1 MLECMTHKL
10 GNSLCF
16 EYEVVERVQID
27 IHRDRTTST
36 ETSPLPVQEKDI
48 LLHHTQKHTHTQT
61 NRHYHNLHAKY
72 ILTIDSPLS

>member
-10 GNSLCF
+10 GDSLCF

-36 ETSPLPVQEKDI
+36 ETSPLPVQETDI
-48 LLHHTQKHTHTQT
+48 
-61 NRHYHNLHAKY
+61 
-72 ILTIDSPLS
+72 